1 MILHSLPGTHEPS
14 YRNTQGRTSWRTE
27 QMKARPKFALLT
39 GIDEYS
45 GPGLTDLRGSLF
57 DECLVLGRR
66 DGKLNHL
73 RDVEIAFLLD
83 QIADK
88 GATGGRRSGKRWGTG
103 IRRVPGRT
111 IFVFNWKLVKE
122 YLENALRLPPNDASR
137 GASRVQHWMTA
148 SEGINFLAAY
158 QPKQKAQ
165 EMPPI
170 GGTHFFTRMSPSN
183 RVRDAVQPDTLLIN
197 K

>member
-1 MILHSLPGTHEPS
+1 MILHSLPGTHKPS
-14 YRNTQGRTSWRTE
+14 YRNTQ
-27 QMKARPKFALLT
+27 

-45 GPGLTDLRGSLF
+45 GPGLADLHGSLF
-57 DECLVLGRR
+57 DECLGFARR

-88 GATGGRRSGKRWGTG
+88 GATRWGTG

-137 GASRVQHWMTA
+137 GGSRVQHWMTA

-170 GGTHFFTRMSPSN
+170 GGTHFFTRMSPSS
-183 RVRDAVQPDTLLIN
+183 RVRDAVQPDTLDIN